1 MTEKNNQNIMYAGAD
16 EFICNNENTDCE
28 KHYGG
33 GFSVPSILM
42 KAGMSSVQTVQS
54 GGGINDG
61 KVSDL
66 FQNLAV
72 PSWTTKY
79 NMIFNEYKDEK
90 KKDNSDSDSDSDIDD
105 DLYEKLLVLA
115 KENEKK
121 IKQKHKKTKRKSE
134 KKNQTKKN
142 KKNKV

>member
-42 KAGMSSVQTVQS
+42 KAGLSSVQTVQS

-90 KKDNSDSDSDSDIDD
+90 KNDDSDSDSDIDD

-121 IKQKHKKTKRKSE
+121 LKQKHKKTKKKNE
-134 KKNQTKKN
+134 KKNQTKKI
-142 KKNKV
+142 KK